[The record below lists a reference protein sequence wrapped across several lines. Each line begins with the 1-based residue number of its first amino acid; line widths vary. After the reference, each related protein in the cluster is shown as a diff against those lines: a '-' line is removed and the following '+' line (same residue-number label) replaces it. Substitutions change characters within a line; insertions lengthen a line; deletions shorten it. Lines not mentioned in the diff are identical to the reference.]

1 MMNKIITAI
10 LLVLSLM
17 GCASLKTKKYS
28 KLYEKESTYEVK
40 ETGQSPFVGTWDWV
54 YDKPGVRNI
63 RFFIGERNDSLMIG
77 TSAVLN
83 YGNWVSGASEDDKG
97 KMIPEICIV
106 NPKRGNTIN
115 AVYCPE
121 CSDYVANLFDSITV
135 KLMNKNT
142 LVFLATGGYN
152 LGIPNQL
159 VFKRENS
166 ENMEFSH
173 KLDEIYKEI
182 QK

>member
-1 MMNKIITAI
+1 MKKYHIFI
-10 LLVLSLM
+10 LLIAFMVS
-17 GCASLKTKKYS
+17 CKSLKHEYYS
-28 KLYEKESTYEVK
+28 GLCEKESTYKVK

-142 LVFLATGGYN
+142 LVFLAAGGYN